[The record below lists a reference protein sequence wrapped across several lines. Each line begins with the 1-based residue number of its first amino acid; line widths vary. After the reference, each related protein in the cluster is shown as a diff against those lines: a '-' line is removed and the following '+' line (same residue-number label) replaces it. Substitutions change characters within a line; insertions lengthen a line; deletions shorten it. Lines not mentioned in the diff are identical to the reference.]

1 MGAWNPSI
9 KNQLSAAEAK
19 IIEEV
24 FSAKLRELESLENG
38 PNNQELSDRLVQPG
52 QSHPGEQQVIV
63 ISKPVQE
70 RDRDHLRFVASQPCL
85 VCGRT
90 PSDAHHVKF
99 AEQRAMG
106 RKVSD
111 KFTVPLC
118 RLHHRE
124 LHRRGDERAWWN
136 AQGIDPLP
144 VAANLWGKTRKV
156 AAPAETISGNKP
168 LGNHNGSRFSR
179 SPRHKQPQN
188 SETKP
193 ILRPEV
199 E

>member
-1 MGAWNPSI
+1 MARTTRNSAIAWS
-9 KNQLSAAEAK
+9 NQG
-19 IIEEV
+19 
-24 FSAKLRELESLENG
+24 SLT
-38 PNNQELSDRLVQPG
+38 
-52 QSHPGEQQVIV
+52 PGEQQVIV

-70 RDRDHLRFVASQPCL
+70 RDRDHLRFVASQLCL

-106 RKVSD
+106 RKVSE

-136 AQGIDPLP
+136 AQGIDPLT
-144 VAANLWGKTRKV
+144 VAANLWSKTRKV
-156 AAPAETISGNKP
+156 AAPAETVSGNKP
-168 LGNHNGSRFSR
+168 LRNHNGSRFRR

>member
-1 MGAWNPSI
+1 
-9 KNQLSAAEAK
+9 
-19 IIEEV
+19 
-24 FSAKLRELESLENG
+24 
-38 PNNQELSDRLVQPG
+38 
-52 QSHPGEQQVIV
+52 
-63 ISKPVQE
+63 
-70 RDRDHLRFVASQPCL
+70 
-85 VCGRT
+85 
-90 PSDAHHVKF
+90 VKF

-111 KFTVPLC
+111 KFTVPVC

-124 LHRRGDERAWWN
+124 LHRRGNERAWWDTQ
-136 AQGIDPLP
+136 AIDPLA

-156 AAPAETISGNKP
+156 AAPVETISGDKP
-168 LGNHNGSRFSR
+168 LGNLNGSRFSR
-179 SPRHKQPQN
+179 GPRHKQPQN